1 MARAENLN
9 IATVH
14 VRLGNARR
22 QQGELASAEA
32 EYRLARVL
40 FESLAPEIL
49 FCSGDSSPCSVLNA
63 EIPSAGYLTDRE
75 FSPGGRLGRN
85 D

>member
-1 MARAENLN
+1 MASGADDRVEMARAENLN

-49 FCSGDSSPCSVLNA
+49 SL
-63 EIPSAGYLTDRE
+63 LM
-75 FSPGGRLGRN
+75 
-85 D
+85 